1 MRTPITALP
10 PYTSREHA
18 MKKRRRFKQTET
30 LQERLR
36 KFAADIREQASQM
49 PPSAERDQLVKKARQ
64 ADTAA
69 HLDEWMSSPGLQSP
83 K

>member
-1 MRTPITALP
+1 
-10 PYTSREHA
+10 

-36 KFAADIREQASQM
+36 KFAADSREQASQM
-49 PPSAERDQLVKKARQ
+49 PPGAERDQLVKKARQ

-69 HLDEWMSSPGLQSP
+69 HLGEWMSSPGLQSP